1 MVRYLLDV
9 KVFVVANCELRLAIH
24 FIFGPW
30 IFFSFFFLFF
40 PFFSFFFCLFRVY
53 GFWVSVLP
61 FLFFPFYS
69 PIYRFISLVSYGGLG
84 FSVLPFSG
92 LCISCFS
99 L

>member
-30 IFFSFFFLFF
+30 IFFSFFLL
-40 PFFSFFFCLFRVY
+40 FFCLFRVY

-69 PIYRFISLVSYGGLG
+69 PIYQFISLVSYGGLG
-84 FSVLPFSG
+84 FSVLPFS
-92 LCISCFS
+92 
-99 L
+99 